1 MSDDDLKFDF
11 TDTELF
17 EAFRLLVSDAEARQQ
32 TEALR
37 SALMPGMGWA
47 ASRETLLLLS
57 IGSESGH
64 EKVERIRKVGQEERL
79 TVALRREM
87 EAGGPALSDS
97 ELMARVR
104 DAIAAE
110 DTRWEVERTDMRRA
124 LRDKGNEL

>member
-37 SALMPGMGWA
+37 SALMPGMDWA